1 VATNSDNCFILFAF
15 LSIRQYLNQI
25 TLTLNQLNTMK
36 KETTPTMMGRKR
48 LPVERKKI
56 SIGIY
61 ISPNDIDLL
70 GGREA
75 LKNKMYDY
83 IQTLIDIEND
93 AN

>member
-1 VATNSDNCFILFAF
+1 
-15 LSIRQYLNQI
+15 
-25 TLTLNQLNTMK
+25 
-36 KETTPTMMGRKR
+36 MMGRKR